1 MSGHVLRNTA
11 DNNSD
16 WPLRLRVDTVIAR
29 SDAAVTFDPLQLRID
44 APSPLASGH
53 AEGDLHLGD
62 IMQFKLV
69 GELAQW
75 PAQWPTLPSTDPSS
89 PVQFAVA
96 GNGPEPMGGDRKST
110 RLNSRH

>member
-29 SDAAVTFDPLQLRID
+29 SDAAVTFDPLQQRID

-53 AEGDLHLGD
+53 AEGDLPLGD
-62 IMQFKLV
+62 IMQFNLV

-75 PAQWPTLPSTDPSS
+75 PAQWRTLPGTDPSS
-89 PVQFAVA
+89 PAKFQVA
-96 GNGPEPMGGDRKST
+96 GTGPQPRGVASHDRLAQA
-110 RLNSRH
+110 R